1 MTDLDALRRDLVM
14 ANHILAREG
23 VTDALGH
30 VSVRRPDRP
39 DRFFLSCSRS
49 PELVKL
55 DDIMEYDLE
64 CDPIDQRGRPM
75 YFERPIHGAIYQ
87 ARPDVISIVHNH
99 AYEVIPFGLTRK
111 PLKPCVHPAC
121 GMGTHVPVWDSR
133 ASFGDTDLLITDMQ
147 RGREFSL
154 AAWATAIA
162 CSCAVTAVSSLAP
175 LSSRLSSMRFIS
187 RSMRVRAAHHA
198 DRRRHHLSQRRRDR
212 ADEETRLCRQL
223 GDPHVGLL
231 VAPMRRQ
238 GMSSDM
244 NSGVAQTGVL
254 G

>member
-1 MTDLDALRRDLVM
+1 MTDLDALRRDLVT

-133 ASFGDTDLLITDMQ
+133 ASFGDTDLLITDME
-147 RGREFSL
+147 RGRDLARGMGNSNCVLLRGHGCVVVGATLKQAVLNAIYFKINASL
-154 AAWATAIA
+154 G
-162 CSCAVTAVSSLAP
+162 
-175 LSSRLSSMRFIS
+175 
-187 RSMRVRAAHHA
+187 AAHHA

-212 ADEETRLCRQL
+212 ADEEARLCRQL
-223 GDPHVGLL
+223 GDPHVGVL

-238 GMSSDM
+238 GMS
-244 NSGVAQTGVL
+244 
-254 G
+254 